1 MKYIQQERS
10 NLATALQHIKVL
22 DFTRALAGPFC
33 TFKLAQLGAEVIKI
47 EIPGEGDASR
57 TNEPQT
63 EGGESYMFVSVN
75 RGKKSITLNLAAEK
89 GREIC
94 KQLVEKVD
102 VVVENFSPGVMD
114 RLGLGYEELS
124 RVRPGLIYAS
134 SSGFGH
140 TGPYSARPAYDTI
153 AQAMGG
159 LMTQNG
165 FPDGPPT
172 MVGVAVSDMLA
183 GLYNTISILAALQY
197 RSITGEGQYIDISMQ
212 DCTWDVAGAG
222 AAAVYYGTGQIP
234 QRKGNRYFGT
244 FGVFPARDGDVVINV
259 VTVGQWENLMRV
271 MGREDLLEIE
281 QYVDRTKRTEVSGE
295 ISALVEEWTGERTIE
310 EIVKLLSDAH
320 LPASPVPPFE
330 QVANDPQ
337 LLSRNMVAEVDQVIS
352 GKVKV
357 TGSPFKLS
365 KTPGDP
371 TLPAPFL
378 GQHNHDIYCDVLGY
392 SEQEIRQLADNGII

>member
-1 MKYIQQERS
+1 MAK
-10 NLATALQHIKVL
+10 ALEHIKVL

-33 TFKLAQLGAEVIKI
+33 TFKLTQLGAEVIKV

-63 EGGESYMFVSVN
+63 EGGESYMFISVN
-75 RGKKSITLNLAAEK
+75 RGKKSITLNLSAER

-94 KQLVEKVD
+94 KQLVKRVD
-102 VVVENFSPGVMD
+102 VLVENFSPGVMD

-124 RVRPGLIYAS
+124 RVNPGLIYAS

-140 TGPYSARPAYDTI
+140 TGPYSPRPAYDTI

-159 LMTQNG
+159 LMSQNG

-197 RSITGEGQYIDISMQ
+197 RSRTGEGQYIDISMQ
-212 DCTWDVAGAG
+212 DCTWDIAGAG
-222 AAAVYYGTGQIP
+222 AAAIYYGTGEIP
-234 QRKGNRYFGT
+234 QRKGNRYFGA
-244 FGVFPARDGDVVINV
+244 FGVYPARDGDVVINV
-259 VTVGQWENLMRV
+259 VTVGQWENLLRV
-271 MGREDLLEIE
+271 MGRGDLLGVAK
-281 QYVDRTKRTEVSGE
+281 YADRTERRENTEE
-295 ISALVEEWTGERTIE
+295 IDALVEEWTRERTTK
-310 EIVKLLSDAH
+310 EIVKMLSDAH
-320 LPASPVPPFE
+320 LPASPVPTFD

-378 GQHNHDIYCDVLGY
+378 GQHNHEIYCDVLGY
-392 SEQEIRQLADNGII
+392 NEQEIRQLADDGII